1 MRYYSYDI
9 QKMVSESVFL
19 MGLLMSSLSIIH
31 NQLSMLKCLCHFCCS
46 SWLFRSQFR
55 SLQLLYINQSVFLIA
70 LSAIMLNK
78 NELPLV
84 LRSIHGH
91 CKSYGQEN
99 NNRCGKYWPLT
110 DLLPL
115 YLFNCRYCYHNL
127 LQPDENR
134 VERLAVL
141 LCYGSLIFCHTIQSQ

>member
-1 MRYYSYDI
+1 M
-9 QKMVSESVFL
+9 
-19 MGLLMSSLSIIH
+19 
-31 NQLSMLKCLCHFCCS
+31 CHFCCS

-141 LCYGSLIFCHTIQSQ
+141 LCYGSLIFLPYHSKPIIVEQQQFLWSSISWSISSAHRLTQSFNFIVNG